1 MAKRIALD
9 ELMTPLQVSKLRGV
23 SKAAVYKLMQ
33 RGKLPFI
40 EVAGRRLL
48 RAQDVLSFKPDKG
61 GRPPTK
67 KTVAKLRSSRG
78 T

>member
-1 MAKRIALD
+1 MAKKIALD
-9 ELMTPLQVSKLRGV
+9 DLMTPLQASMLRGV
-23 SKAAVYKLMQ
+23 SKAAVYKLMR

-48 RAQDVLSFKPDKG
+48 RAQDVLAYKPDKG

-67 KTVAKLRSSRG
+67 KRA
-78 T
+78 